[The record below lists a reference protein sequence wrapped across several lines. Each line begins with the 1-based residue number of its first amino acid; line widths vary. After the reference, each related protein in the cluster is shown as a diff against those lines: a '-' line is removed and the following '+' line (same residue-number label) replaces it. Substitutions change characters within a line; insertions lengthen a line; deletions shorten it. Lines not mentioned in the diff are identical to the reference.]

1 MKKLRGSLP
10 AKIAA
15 IFLLT
20 LSLLAMA
27 ASLGGI
33 LFLAEMDAYPN
44 SLSRAQEN
52 LLDNMGISRTY
63 EAAGQFLTGMEPD
76 CIYSDTNFRF
86 SVYDA
91 DGSLLYDNLNGE
103 ETIWEESV
111 SYYPNFSVT
120 IALPEETDDPGSDD
134 SLDIW
139 NSAFPYGTRT
149 MPIQSGAKYEVR
161 GYILKDFQADDG
173 IRIGLDVLRALY
185 DLRYHLIAVA
195 VLAFV
200 VWLLLF
206 IFLLC
211 AAGHRD
217 ATDVITPNFMDKIPF
232 DLFALIVGFAF
243 FVPFGLAIEITSES
257 VIEIIAAGALLLAA
271 SLLGLL
277 FCMSLATRIKLGGL
291 IKGCLT
297 YRVLRW
303 CWKLLKKLWHSVT
316 ALCRSVLA
324 LFRTLPMLGRW
335 GLALAAVLVVEFLYI
350 CATQYSVGA
359 RLFGWFVER
368 AVLIALLL
376 YALNCMKQLQAGAR
390 ELAEGND
397 SYKVDTKRM
406 YGGFKE
412 HAEDLNNIGA
422 GINKAVNERM
432 KSEHFRTE
440 LITNVSHDIKTPL
453 TSIVNY
459 VDLLSK
465 EEPENEKMREYIDV
479 LSRQSAR
486 LKKLIDDLIE
496 ASKASTGNLSVNME
510 RCELGVLLDQTAGEY
525 GERLSRAGLE
535 LVLTKPEEP
544 VAILADGRH
553 MWRVFDNLMGN
564 ACKYA
569 QPGTR
574 VYLSLEEREDRAVI
588 SFRNISRSQLNI
600 SGDELMERFV
610 RGDTSRNTEG
620 SGLGLS
626 IARSLVQLQHG
637 SMELTVDGD
646 LFKVVLSFKKE

>member
-1 MKKLRGSLP
+1 MKKLRGSLT

-33 LFLAEMDAYPN
+33 LFLVAMDAYPN

-52 LLDNMGISRTY
+52 LLNNIGISRTY
-63 EAAGQFLTGMEPD
+63 RAADMFLCGVEPEH
-76 CIYSDTNFRF
+76 IYSDTNFCF
-86 SVYDA
+86 AVYDP
-91 DGSLLYDNLNGE
+91 DGTLLYDGLDGE
-103 ETIWEESV
+103 ETIWETTI
-111 SYYPNFSVT
+111 SYYPSFTVSIAVKDDQEQSIAPVRDGDGLFFFDSEGTDGAPQDTEEYT
-120 IALPEETDDPGSDD
+120 I
-134 SLDIW
+134 
-139 NSAFPYGTRT
+139 
-149 MPIQSGAKYEVR
+149 Q
-161 GYILKDFQADDG
+161 GYILKSLPADDG
-173 IRIGLDVLRALY
+173 IKIGLDVLSGLY
-185 DLRYHLIAVA
+185 NLRYHLIVFA

-200 VWLLLF
+200 IWLLLF

-217 ATDVITPNFMDKIPF
+217 ATDVITPNFIDKLPF
-232 DLFALIVGFAF
+232 DLFTFVIGFVFCALFGFAF
-243 FVPFGLAIEITSES
+243 PMGDSVLEIA
-257 VIEIIAAGALLLAA
+257 VAGVMLLAA
-271 SLLGLL
+271 SFLGLL
-277 FCMSLATRIKLGGL
+277 FCMSLATRLKLGGVIKSCL
-291 IKGCLT
+291 I
-297 YRVLRW
+297 YRALRW
-303 CWKLLKKLWHSVT
+303 CWNLVKKFCRGLLAVFR
-316 ALCRSVLA
+316 ALPL
-324 LFRTLPMLGRW
+324 LGRW
-335 GLALAAVLVVEFLYI
+335 GLALAGVLVVEFLYI
-350 CATQYSVGA
+350 CATPYSPGA
-359 RLFGWFVER
+359 QLFGWFVER
-368 AVLIALLL
+368 AVLLVLLL
-376 YALNCMKQLQAGAR
+376 YALSCMKRLQTGAR
-390 ELAEGND
+390 ELAGGND
-397 SYKVDTKRM
+397 SYKVDTRRM
-406 YGGFKE
+406 YGGFKK

-465 EEPENEKMREYIDV
+465 EKPENEKMREYIDV

-525 GERLSRAGLE
+525 GERLSKAGLE
-535 LVLTKPEEP
+535 LVLTKPEQP

-574 VYLSLEEREDRAVI
+574 VYLSLEEREDKAVI

-637 SMELTVDGD
+637 SMELIVDGD
-646 LFKVVLSFKKE
+646 LFKVVLSFNKV